1 MRKEKV
7 FTSQVKTCNKESK
20 GTPDEA
26 CEKKTNSSRKIKVI
40 QEHNKV
46 KSKTFWSDTIER
58 TIQKWYQRL
67 QKKHVSVQVK
77 MNIEENKEVCDGFGD
92 Y

>member
-7 FTSQVKTCNKESK
+7 FISQVKTCNKESK

-26 CEKKTNSSRKIKVI
+26 CEKKTDSSRKIKGI

-46 KSKTFWSDTIER
+46 KSKTF
-58 TIQKWYQRL
+58 
-67 QKKHVSVQVK
+67 
-77 MNIEENKEVCDGFGD
+77 
-92 Y
+92 